1 MVLFIRKNNGSLRLE
16 EQWYSSSVRTFV
28 RREELWYSSYG
39 RTIALFVGR
48 NSGSTRLEEQWFYS
62 SERTMV
68 LFVWKTHGSL
78 RR

>member
-1 MVLFIRKNNGSLRLE
+1 MVLFVGKNNGSLRLE
-16 EQWYSSSVRTFV
+16 DSGFSSSVRTFV
-28 RREELWYSSYG
+28 RREEHWYSSSG

-48 NSGSTRLEEQWFYS
+48 DNGSIRLEEQWFCS